1 MTVQT
6 LGPSTLSH
14 GQSTKFYARKVTQR
28 RYDFSVRDV
37 NLARMPAIKAKLLI
51 VDDEPVIVE
60 IITKLLCHAFDTRN
74 AYDGEEAVSIA
85 KEFHPDCVVTG
96 CIMPR
101 MDGLQEAAA
110 ILQFQPSCKFVFV
123 TSNAH
128 DPTIRQ
134 EYERLGLDLKLLL
147 PKPFQRVDLLNA
159 LALVGFPC
167 S

>member
-1 MTVQT
+1 M
-6 LGPSTLSH
+6 
-14 GQSTKFYARKVTQR
+14 
-28 RYDFSVRDV
+28 
-37 NLARMPAIKAKLLI
+37 NLARMPSSKAKLLI

-60 IITKLLCHAFDTRN
+60 IITKWLCHGYDIRN

-96 CIMPR
+96 FMMPR

-147 PKPFQRVDLLNA
+147 PKPFKLVDLLNA
-159 LALVGFPC
+159 LALAGFPC

>member
-1 MTVQT
+1 
-6 LGPSTLSH
+6 
-14 GQSTKFYARKVTQR
+14 
-28 RYDFSVRDV
+28 
-37 NLARMPAIKAKLLI
+37 
-51 VDDEPVIVE
+51 
-60 IITKLLCHAFDTRN
+60 
-74 AYDGEEAVSIA
+74 
-85 KEFHPDCVVTG
+85 
-96 CIMPR
+96 MPR

-134 EYERLGLDLKLLL
+134 EYERIGLDLKLLL

-159 LALVGFPC
+159 LALAGFPC